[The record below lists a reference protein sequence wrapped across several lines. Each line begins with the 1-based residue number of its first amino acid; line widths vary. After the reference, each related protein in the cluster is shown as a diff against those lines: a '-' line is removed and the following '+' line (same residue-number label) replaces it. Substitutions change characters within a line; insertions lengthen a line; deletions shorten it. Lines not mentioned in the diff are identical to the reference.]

1 MRKNFPITQVE
12 YEMREGAPIVSKT
25 DLKGRITYVNPYFVE
40 VSGFSEKE
48 LLGAPHNLVR
58 HPDMPPSAFA
68 DLWSTLKQERPW
80 TGMVKNRRKNGD
92 YYWVKAN
99 VTPVREG
106 GRIAGYM
113 SVRTRPTR
121 DEVKAAEEL
130 YRRMRDSTAAHLALR
145 QGHVV
150 RTGWRGI
157 PGRIRNASLAWQ
169 LSGMM
174 GGLLL
179 AILALGMLAATG
191 SADPMII
198 GLLTAIPAL
207 GCVLAWRW
215 LHASVARP
223 LQLATATAQAAGGG
237 DLTCSFEAG
246 IQGDIG
252 RLLTALQQMNVNLQA
267 LIGDVRTNIDTI
279 RVGAREIAA
288 GNQGLS
294 QRTDAQAANLAE
306 TASSMEQLA
315 ATVKQNADN
324 AEHGNRLGVSA
335 TSVAQRGGEVVTQV
349 IHTMDEINASSRK
362 VVDIVG
368 LIDGI
373 AFQTNLLALNAAVEA
388 ARAGEHGRGFAVVA
402 QEVRSLAQRS
412 SHAAR
417 EIKTLIGGA
426 ADKIATGSELVQ
438 QAGSTMDEIVS
449 AVAQVGSILADIRTA
464 SGEQRDGIEQVN
476 RAVEQ
481 MDEST
486 QQNAALVE
494 QAAASSTALAE
505 QVESLA
511 RSVSLFRS
519 QG

>member
-12 YEMREGAPIVSKT
+12 YEMREGAPIVSRT
-25 DLKGRITYVNPYFVE
+25 DLKGRITYVNPYFIE
-40 VSGFSEKE
+40 VSGFSEQE
-48 LLGAPHNLVR
+48 LLGKAHNLVR
-58 HPDMPPSAFA
+58 HPDMPPAAFD
-68 DLWSTLKQERPW
+68 DLWVTLKKGLPW
-80 TGMVKNRRKNGD
+80 TGTIKNRRKNGD
-92 YYWVKAN
+92 YYWVRAN

-106 GRIAGYM
+106 GQVTGYM

-121 DEVKAAEEL
+121 AEVKTAEDV
-130 YRRMRDSTAAHLALR
+130 YRRMRDNPGHLALH
-145 QGHVV
+145 QGQVV

-157 PGRIRNASLAWQ
+157 PGRIRNAPLTWQ
-169 LSGMM
+169 LGWAM
-174 GGLLL
+174 GVLLL
-179 AILALGMLAATG
+179 AIVALGAAAASRSAGPLA
-191 SADPMII
+191 I
-198 GLLTAIPAL
+198 GLLGAVPVL
-207 GCVLAWRW
+207 GCLLAWRW

-223 LQLATATAQAAGGG
+223 LQGATATAQAAGGG
-237 DLTCSFEAG
+237 DLSRSFETGSA
-246 IQGDIG
+246 GDIG
-252 RLLTALQQMNVNLQA
+252 RLQAALQQMNVNVQA
-267 LIGDVRTNIDTI
+267 LIGDVRANVDTI
-279 RVGAREIAA
+279 RNGAREIAA

-294 QRTDAQAANLAE
+294 QRTDAQAASLAE

-324 AEHGNRLGVSA
+324 AEHGNRLGSSA
-335 TSVAQRGGEVVTQV
+335 TAVAQRGGQVVAQV
-349 IHTMDEINASSRK
+349 IRTMDEITASSRK
-362 VVDIVG
+362 VTDIVG

-417 EIKTLIGGA
+417 EIKALIDGA

-438 QAGSTMDEIVS
+438 QAGSTMDEIET
-449 AVAQVGSILADIRTA
+449 AVAQVGAILSDIRTA

-476 RAVEQ
+476 VAVEQ

-494 QAAASSTALAE
+494 QAAASSAALAE

-519 QG
+519 R